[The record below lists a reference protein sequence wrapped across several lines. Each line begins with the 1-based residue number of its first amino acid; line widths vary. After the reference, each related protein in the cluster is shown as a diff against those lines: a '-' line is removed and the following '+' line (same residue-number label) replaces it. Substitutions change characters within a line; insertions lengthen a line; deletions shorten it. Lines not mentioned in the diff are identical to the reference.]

1 MKNLM
6 SQHCALA
13 AWEAN
18 SILGC
23 IKRGVASKAR
33 EVIFPV
39 YFALVKPHLEPCN
52 QIWDPRHKKDMELL
66 EQKQALKKP

>member
-1 MKNLM
+1 M
-6 SQHCALA
+6 
-13 AWEAN
+13 
-18 SILGC
+18 
-23 IKRGVASKAR
+23 ASKAR